1 MFSYFRKLITLD
13 SPIRILYHYVR
24 GVIAF
29 ALSGN
34 PARDM
39 VVIGIT
45 GTKGKTTTSNIVA
58 K

>member
-1 MFSYFRKLITLD
+1 MLSFFRNLIALD
-13 SPIRILYHYVR
+13 SPIRLMYHYAR

-29 ALSGN
+29 YLSGN
-34 PARDM
+34 PALDM
-39 VVIGIT
+39 VVIGTT

>member
-1 MFSYFRKLITLD
+1 MFSSFRKLIALD
-13 SPIRILYHYVR
+13 SPLRIMYHYVR
-24 GVIAF
+24 GVIAY

-45 GTKGKTTTSNIVA
+45 GTKGKTTTANIVA